1 MSSARSQQLQGMA
14 RRVEVD
20 VSTVPVP
27 VHVCAF
33 VPVPV
38 PVVLPSPVDTHE
50 DVVHVAVADRYI
62 LL

>member
-1 MSSARSQQLQGMA
+1 MSSARSQQLQDMA

-20 VSTVPVP
+20 